1 MIKKFIKNL
10 TFLGL
15 FIAFNSCNNKPNH
28 FKKNVHWEK
37 FKINLDKNNIE
48 YLIKNSFDS
57 IKCVDCVTNEAES
70 LSSSM
75 YIFKNYKNK
84 FYNKDLLDKKEYSVY
99 QDDLMIK
106 INYGFEENYGNE
118 GHNIIYMFDKTE
130 GNFLLT
136 GMITIP

>member
-1 MIKKFIKNL
+1 MSKIFIKNI

-15 FIAFNSCNNKPNH
+15 LIAFISCNNKPNH
-28 FKKNVHWEK
+28 FEKNVHWEK
-37 FKINLDKNNIE
+37 FKINLDKNNID

-57 IKCVDCVTNEAES
+57 IKCVDCVPNETES
-70 LSSSM
+70 LSSSI

-99 QDDLMIK
+99 QDDLMIR

-118 GHNIIYMFDKTE
+118 SHNIIYMFDKTE